1 MIVNFK
7 TRKINQNMFKQTR
20 ILILINN
27 NNNNNNNNNLLYI
40 VFITASGN
48 ELYIS
53 YMYAQ
58 FGMNNRLI

>member
-7 TRKINQNMFKQTR
+7 TREINRNTFKQTR
-20 ILILINN
+20 ILILI